1 MRGAIRLPDHRK
13 SNLTLIRLIAAFKL
27 VKVLFLL
34 ALAIGALK
42 LLNESV
48 EAQVSQWLAELRVDP
63 DNHYIHLA
71 LGKLSGLD
79 NHKLEEIS
87 AGSFIYAA
95 IFLTE
100 GIGLFL
106 GKRWAEYFT
115 IIATGSFIPLEVYEL
130 AKKPG
135 ISKVIAIIINVAVVA
150 YLIVRVKQKTG
161 QDNIKK

>member
-1 MRGAIRLPDHRK
+1 LPEGRET
-13 SNLTLIRLIAAFKL
+13 NLTIIRLIAGFKL
-27 VKVLFLL
+27 VKVLLLL

-48 EAQVSQWLAELRVDP
+48 EAKVSQWLAELQVDP
-63 DNHYIHLA
+63 DNHYIHIA
-71 LGKLSGLD
+71 LGKLAGLD

-100 GIGLFL
+100 GIGLLL

-115 IIATGSFIPLEVYEL
+115 IIATGSFIPYEAYEL

-135 ISKVIAIIINVAVVA
+135 IVKVAALIINVAVVG
-150 YLIVRVKQKTG
+150 YLIVRVKQKAR
-161 QDNIKK
+161 QEDVEEPV